1 MPDDNSEVLSIY
13 IPGPPVLTFPDDR
26 LPGPSAEMTGP
37 EIPLPELP
45 GPSVTTLSPG
55 ALPGLPGELDD
66 GLLSVPGEGLL
77 SVPDEEPLSGAAGL
91 PGLLSVLTGGE
102 SGEPGLCWSELPAVV
117 SGAEGAA
124 GP

>member
-1 MPDDNSEVLSIY
+1 MICFNFSFIADIPLYYICPASFGKMPDDNSEVLFIY

-37 EIPLPELP
+37 EMPPPELP

-77 SVPDEEPLSGAAGL
+77 SVPDE
-91 PGLLSVLTGGE
+91 
-102 SGEPGLCWSELPAVV
+102 
-117 SGAEGAA
+117 
-124 GP
+124 